1 MEISYKGG
9 EIGAGS
15 RKLAH
20 NGEMPERVLEARDLS
35 VELDR
40 PIVSGVSFDIG
51 PGSITGLFGES
62 GCGKTTLALALLRLL
77 PPRYRMRGSVRLRGR
92 DLATLGERELQRI
105 RGAEISMIFQD
116 PALALNPVMR
126 AGRQVSEVLHAH
138 EAAGDVAGLFELA
151 GLPPSA
157 RLLGAYPHQLSG
169 GERQRVLIAQAL
181 ACRPGLVIA
190 DEPFTA
196 LDVLRVLELA
206 ALFRDLRDRTGT
218 SFLVIS
224 HSPGVLARIADT
236 VLVMRQGSI
245 VEQGPPSRIFRS
257 PAHSYT
263 ASLLAALPRLPSG
276 EGAADDR

>member
-1 MEISYKGG
+1 
-9 EIGAGS
+9 
-15 RKLAH
+15 
-20 NGEMPERVLEARDLS
+20 MPEPLLEVRDLT

-40 PIVSGVSFDIG
+40 PIVSGVSFAIA

-77 PPRYRMRGSVRLRGR
+77 PARYRMRGSVRLHGR
-92 DLATLGERELQRI
+92 ELTSLGERELERI

-126 AGRQVSEVLHAH
+126 AGRQVSEVLRAH
-138 EAAGDVAGLFELA
+138 RAAGDVLGLFELA
-151 GLPPSA
+151 GLVPSE

-206 ALFRDLRDRTGT
+206 ALFRELCDRTGT

-236 VLVMRQGSI
+236 VLVMRQGAI
-245 VEQGPPSRIFRS
+245 VEQGPPARVFRS
-257 PAHSYT
+257 PDHPYT
-263 ASLLAALPRLPSG
+263 ASLVAALPRLRS
-276 EGAADDR
+276 EGTADER

>member
-1 MEISYKGG
+1 
-9 EIGAGS
+9 
-15 RKLAH
+15 
-20 NGEMPERVLEARDLS
+20 
-35 VELDR
+35 
-40 PIVSGVSFDIG
+40 
-51 PGSITGLFGES
+51 
-62 GCGKTTLALALLRLL
+62 
-77 PPRYRMRGSVRLRGR
+77 MRGSVRLRGR
-92 DLATLGERELQRI
+92 DLTGAGERELQRI

-116 PALALNPVMR
+116 PALALNPVMS
-126 AGRQVSEVLHAH
+126 AGRQVSEVLRAH
-138 EAAGDVAGLFELA
+138 QAAGDVAGLFELA
-151 GLPPSA
+151 GLPPSP

-245 VEQGPPSRIFRS
+245 VEQGPPSRVFRS
-257 PAHSYT
+257 PAHPYT